1 MTENACFFFW
11 ELAHHRSFKGQS
23 LSHLNLER
31 KIPNGQFPNHRDSKN
46 ANICTAA
53 VTKKRFHVYNKTDH
67 KPQVSQKGQ
76 EKMWAKNRDRKQ
88 CQKEEFYCSSSP
100 VDAIEL
106 LI

>member
-1 MTENACFFFW
+1 MVNF
-11 ELAHHRSFKGQS
+11 Q
-23 LSHLNLER
+23 
-31 KIPNGQFPNHRDSKN
+31 I
-46 ANICTAA
+46 TAILKTQIF
-53 VTKKRFHVYNKTDH
+53 VQKEQQKRFHVYNKTDH

-88 CQKEEFYCSSSP
+88 CQKEEFYSSQNSSSP

>member
-1 MTENACFFFW
+1 MHAFFSGNLPTTEV
-11 ELAHHRSFKGQS
+11 EGQS

-88 CQKEEFYCSSSP
+88 CQSFITLKTH
-100 VDAIEL
+100 L
-106 LI
+106 LLWMPLNS